1 MNARLIY
8 KAGGVP
14 ILEPV
19 TLSDDTT
26 EDQAIAWG
34 NAQVDT
40 FNRDNPNEPF
50 RQFVR
55 VESDNGFADE
65 EVTAKPVKKT
75 KK

>member
-8 KAGGVP
+8 KSNGVP

-55 VESDNGFADE
+55 VETDNGFA
-65 EVTAKPVKKT
+65 EVTTEARPVKKS